1 MNCKKAKQIDLVSYL
16 KKQGFRTGK
25 TYTKEVWFYSPFR
38 SNEKTPSFKVD
49 INKNIWY
56 DFGEGAGGTIIDFL
70 TKYINCSIKESLV
83 ILSEG
88 SFSFHQQKKQVIIE
102 PEPTYSIEK
111 VTELTNQNLLNY
123 LMSRKIDLQF
133 AKRFCFQ
140 VHYSFS
146 NGKENYG
153 VAFMNDVGGFEI
165 RHEFFKG
172 CLGSKEIT
180 TINNSSDVVSIFEA
194 WFDFLSYL
202 TLKKEIPKE
211 NFIILNSTSMVGKA
225 IALFD
230 NYIEIK
236 LMLDNDDAGNRATDI
251 IEKSV
256 NIKITDNRIHYKNY
270 NDLNEF
276 LMNQK

>member
-1 MNCKKAKQIDLVSYL
+1 MNCKKAKLIDLVSYL
-16 KKQGFRTGK
+16 KKQGFRIGK
-25 TYTKEVWFYSPFR
+25 TNTKEVWFYSPFR

-70 TKYINCSIKESLV
+70 TKHNNCSIKESLV
-83 ILSEG
+83 ILFED

-140 VHYSFS
+140 VHYSFP

-153 VAFMNDVGGFEI
+153 IAFMNDVGGFEI

-225 IALFD
+225 IALLD

-256 NIKITDNRIHYKNY
+256 NIKITDKRIHYKNY